1 MQLKD
6 VPAVASEAFVC
17 LYLVTTALG
26 NFLALREN
34 PRLSAIGQALIKF
47 AAELSVVKKTIGM
60 RREQARRARL
70 RAATAAGI
78 DFDDLT
84 PIDPPGGE

>member
-17 LYLVTTALG
+17 LYVVTSALG
-26 NFLALREN
+26 NFLALRTN
-34 PRLSAIGQALIKF
+34 PQLSAIGQTLIKF
-47 AAELSVVKKTIGM
+47 AAELSVVKKTVGM

-70 RAATAAGI
+70 RASQAAGI

-84 PIDPPGGE
+84 PIDPPESR